1 MQLAFVFWIK
11 GIQLSL
17 FLIIVEVKFNCM
29 SWLVGALSQVT
40 ELVTEDYIRAIKCM
54 ICVYTV
60 TC

>member
-29 SWLVGALSQVT
+29 SWLVGALSPVT